1 MVSPIFVC
9 TSSLDYIKKQGY
21 IPLGFVKKKTFF
33 PLGFVNFRK
42 KSLLVS
48 RKSTIFAHR
57 NHYNMYLSRSID
69 TLLLEWKN
77 SISLKPLLL
86 RGARQVGKSWA
97 VEHLG
102 KSFDHFIEVNFEK
115 RPDMIDVF
123 ERVHDVHD
131 IANNLSILYNTPIE
145 AGKTLLF
152 LDEIQDSPDA
162 IKSLWAFKEDFPG
175 LHVVAA
181 GSLLEF
187 ALKELPSF
195 GVGRIRSLF
204 VYPFSFDEFLQAEGK
219 SAWVKAKQEASSQKP
234 LFTPLY
240 NDLVQ
245 HYRTFLMV
253 GGMPASVAAWVT
265 THDYRNCQAE
275 LDDIQL
281 TYYDD
286 FKKYAKKVDSTLLRN
301 TLQSVI
307 LQIGHKFTYSK
318 VEGDNRADEVK
329 KALGLLCDAGIIKRV
344 SHTSANGL
352 PLGAEVN
359 EKFRKYIYLDSG
371 LLLRILDMDL
381 GGARQLT
388 DLILAGTA
396 DDLVNKGGLAEM
408 MLGWELVKYNNPR
421 SQHDLYY
428 WENTADGANSEVDY
442 IIARDMKVLPIE
454 CKAGVS
460 GKMKSLY
467 LFMRQK
473 HLADAVRC
481 SLENFAQLENLDKQ
495 DNDSLRRIQI
505 IPLFAVSNL

>member
-1 MVSPIFVC
+1 
-9 TSSLDYIKKQGY
+9 
-21 IPLGFVKKKTFF
+21 
-33 PLGFVNFRK
+33 
-42 KSLLVS
+42 
-48 RKSTIFAHR
+48 
-57 NHYNMYLSRSID
+57 MYLSRTID
-69 TLLLEWKN
+69 RLLMEWKN
-77 SISLKPLLL
+77 SSSLKPLLL

-97 VEHLG
+97 VEHLAE
-102 KSFDHFIEVNFEK
+102 SFDYFIEVNFEK
-115 RPDMIDVF
+115 RPDMIEVF
-123 ERVHDVHD
+123 ERVHEVHD
-131 IANNLSILYNTPIE
+131 LANNLSMLYNTPVE

-152 LDEIQDSPDA
+152 LDEIQDSSDA

-187 ALKELPSF
+187 ALKDLPSF

-204 VYPFSFDEFLQAEGK
+204 VYPFSFDEFLMAEGK
-219 SAWVKAKQEASSQKP
+219 ASWVKAKQEASNQKP
-234 LFTPLY
+234 LLTPLY

-253 GGMPASVAAWVT
+253 GGMPASVAAWVS
-265 THDYRNCQAE
+265 THDYRNCQTE

-286 FKKYAKKVDSTLLRN
+286 FKKYGKKVDTTLLRN

-307 LQIGHKFTYSK
+307 LQTGSKFTYSK
-318 VEGDNRADEVK
+318 VEGDSRAEEVK
-329 KALGLLCDAGIIKRV
+329 KALGLLCDAGVIKRV
-344 SHTSANGL
+344 SHTAANGL

-359 EKFRKYIYLDSG
+359 DKFRKYIYLDSG
-371 LLLRILDMDL
+371 LMLRILDMDL

-388 DLILAGTA
+388 EMILAGTA
-396 DDLVNKGGLAEM
+396 EDLVNKGGLAEM
-408 MLGWELVKYNNPR
+408 MLGWELIKYNNPR

-473 HLADAVRC
+473 HLTEAIRC
-481 SLENFAQLENLDKQ
+481 SLENFALLENHDKQ
-495 DNDSLRRIQI
+495 DAGALRHIWI
-505 IPLFAVSNL
+505 TPLFAVSNLCDNESNR